1 MSEYLPCLGILK
13 LILAVYLILMIFDD
27 FVNTNIYATVVKTY
41 PIIKITAVTIPL
53 RVGRKTNMKAAI
65 QLINHK
71 DTNAIL
77 TRLGVISS

>member
-1 MSEYLPCLGILK
+1 MGILK

-27 FVNTNIYATVVKTY
+27 FVNMNICYGGQNI
-41 PIIKITAVTIPL
+41 PIINITAVTTSL
-53 RVGRKTNMKAAI
+53 LVGGKTNMKAVI